1 VENVRTPDPSKVL
14 LIPTSQASAFGVYD
28 RSAAC
33 TVIICPKAKLDVLIK
48 KEDPMALKLAM
59 MTAIAVTALAFAIGT
74 GTANAHGGGGGF
86 HSGFRGF
93 HGSLGRDRRFVGRG
107 FRFDPYYGYGGYY
120 GPGCYVYDYTSYT
133 PYGCYTGYSY

>member
-33 TVIICPKAKLDVLIK
+33 TVIICPKTKLDVLIK

-59 MTAIAVTALAFAIGT
+59 MTAI
-74 GTANAHGGGGGF
+74 AHGGGGGF